1 MTIKNREQIID
12 ELVEMLI
19 QFDLDCNQYDTD
31 VYLYLDDEGNA
42 ELDTFVN
49 PGGNSWLDDDHYT
62 VYTDKQRYEDVIS
75 NYWTT
80 TDDIAD
86 ALDMSVEQLI
96 QEACDFENEDY
107 DEDEDTQEYY
117 WTVYHYINDSSYEN
131 NYCDKLLEI
140 YEDLIRTNYIND
152 YFDKAEYIID
162 RFESDYD
169 EEDY

>member
-19 QFDLDCNQYDTD
+19 QFDLDCNSYDTD
-31 VYLYLDDEGNA
+31 VYLYLDDDGNA

-62 VYTDKQRYEDVIS
+62 IYTDKQRYDDVIS

-80 TDDIAD
+80 TDELAD
-86 ALDMSVEQLI
+86 ALNIPVEQLI

-131 NYCDKLLEI
+131 DYCNRLLEM
-140 YEDLIRTNYIND
+140 YEDLLRTDYIND
-152 YFDKAEYIID
+152 YYDHAEIIID
-162 RFESDYD
+162 RFENEFD